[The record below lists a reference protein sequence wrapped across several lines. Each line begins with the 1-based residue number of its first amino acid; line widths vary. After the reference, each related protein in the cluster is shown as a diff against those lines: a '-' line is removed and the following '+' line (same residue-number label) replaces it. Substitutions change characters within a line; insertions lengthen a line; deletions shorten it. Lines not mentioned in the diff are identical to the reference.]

1 MRNVRLLAAVCLMSI
16 TATVAAELPRQAPE
30 LAINLA
36 PNKAIKLSEY
46 RGKTVVLAFILTY
59 CAHCHAV
66 VRGLIKDQAELGP
79 KGLQVVACAIED
91 MAATAVPG
99 FVRQFA
105 PGFPVGYAP
114 NTEALRFLQHP
125 LHLGF
130 YMPALVFIDKTG
142 VIRAQYEG
150 RDDMLKETTQE
161 KTVREKILAVMDL
174 PAASPVKPVPSRKTP
189 PKKATP
195 K

>member
-1 MRNVRLLAAVCLMSI
+1 MCNVRLLAAICLLSVGS
-16 TATVAAELPRQAPE
+16 ALAADLPRQAPD
-30 LAINLA
+30 LTINLA
-36 PNKAIKLSEY
+36 PNKAFKLSDY
-46 RGKTVVLAFILTY
+46 RGKTVVLAFMLTY
-59 CAHCHAV
+59 CSHCQAV
-66 VRGLIKDQAELGP
+66 MRSLIKHQVELGP

-105 PGFPVGYAP
+105 PPFPVGYGP
-114 NTEALRFLQHP
+114 NAEAVRFLQHP
-125 LHLGF
+125 LHLNF
-130 YMPALVFIDKTG
+130 IMPAVVFIDKTG

-161 KTVREKILAVMDL
+161 RTVREKILEVMDL
-174 PAASPVKPVPSRKTP
+174 PATVPAKAAP
-189 PKKATP
+189 AKKAPAKKTLP